1 MTTKTIE
8 ELQADL
14 EKALASIAK
23 LETKNSELID
33 REKKA
38 KSAADAAEEAAEA
51 AAAEAAA
58 KAGDVDAVT
67 KSLTKKFEAQI
78 AKLTADRDAATGQLQ
93 TLLIDNTVTQALASN
108 NVPAHAQRALSL
120 LLREGA
126 EVKGSEAFVG
136 DVSLSDHI
144 STFFSSDEGK
154 HWLPAPANSGAGA
167 TGSSAKASTHGF
179 TKENFDSR
187 IGEWMALASSD
198 SVAAKA
204 IAESVGRTDWAGSL

>member
-1 MTTKTIE
+1 MNEEEMKAAIAAAIAEETKG
-8 ELQADL
+8 L
-14 EKALASIAK
+14 KA
-23 LETKNSELID
+23 KNSELLATI
-33 REKKA
+33 KGLQ
-38 KSAADAAEEAAEA
+38 ADKTAAEEAAEE

-78 AKLTADRDAATGQLQ
+78 AKLTADRDAANGQLN
-93 TLLIDNTVTQALASN
+93 TLLIDNQISQAIATN

-120 LLREGA
+120 LLRDGA
-126 EVKGSEAFVG
+126 AVKNGEAFVG

-144 STFFSSDEGK
+144 GAFFASDEGK

-167 TGSSAKASTHGF
+167 TGSSAKGNTHGF

-198 SVAAKA
+198 SVTAKA